1 MRQTVQSGSMAV
13 LLLSRKAGLAKQV
26 AKGCLLNHEFT
37 ICSSKAPRHYHLKT
51 CQHIQWRTISTT
63 RCVGNDKLAETSD
76 PKNEVVTAP
85 VLEVEEE
92 EDLYKERYIPLTR
105 QSLIRLL
112 VEEKAFLSESEK
124 KIYTDFAVGLDSAIV
139 NKYHGILHEIK
150 ALFDPINPDKD
161 AVKTRKY
168 TRREKLDNEFWLLQR
183 LEDLVEKANFH
194 ELSENTLIRSMNEHD
209 VSEGVRVKVDRN
221 NFDILRIW
229 ALGKEKP
236 EMSIPWY
243 RKLQFWKTPVKKTDG
258 PAFYKR
264 VVVALRLKKDQKLML
279 KVYKEVPVNGLE
291 MLLPD
296 GRIVIKSRDK
306 QIIAGSAFLAM
317 SSVLAKCVTILAHLN
332 IDWFLVV
339 FITAGMIGGRTY
351 TVYNN
356 RKNKYL
362 ARLNRQLYFKNV
374 ANNRGS
380 LALLVDRAEDESF
393 KEALMAYTFLLT
405 NRSVLAMKK
414 DVQFVPTEL
423 GNITD
428 LHLERKC
435 EEWIE
440 KKTGAKIEFDS
451 SEAIKHLQDFGI
463 LSKLNGKLNVLPLD
477 SAMRNL
483 PQQPSPKVERMEEDL
498 LEGYDRDYFLET
510 EEKYTEEE
518 NKDKK
523 YGWF

>member
-1 MRQTVQSGSMAV
+1 MAV
-13 LLLSRKAGLAKQV
+13 LLLSRKAGLVKQV
-26 AKGCLLNHEFT
+26 AKGAKCLLHHEFT
-37 ICSSKAPRHYHLKT
+37 ICSLKAPRHYNLKT
-51 CQHIQWRTISTT
+51 CQHIQWRTISAT
-63 RCVGNDKLAETSD
+63 RCLGNDKLAETD

-92 EDLYKERYIPLTR
+92 EDLYKERYIPITR

-124 KIYTDFAVGLDSAIV
+124 KIYTDFALGLDSAIV
-139 NKYHGILHEIK
+139 NKYHGILNEIK

-161 AVKTRKY
+161 T
-168 TRREKLDNEFWLLQR
+168 
-183 LEDLVEKANFH
+183 
-194 ELSENTLIRSMNEHD
+194 
-209 VSEGVRVKVDRN
+209 VKVDRN

-236 EMSIPWY
+236 EVSIPWY
-243 RKLQFWKTPVKKTDG
+243 RKLQFWKTPVRQTDG

-264 VVVALRLKKDQKLML
+264 VVIALRLKKDQKLML

-317 SSVLAKCVTILAHLN
+317 SSVLAKCVTILAHMN
-332 IDWFLVV
+332 VDWFLVV
-339 FITAGMIGGRTY
+339 FITAGLLGGRTY

-356 RKNKYL
+356 RRNKYL

-414 DVQFVPTEL
+414 DIQFVPTEL

-463 LSKLNGKLNVLPLD
+463 LSISNGKLNVLPLD

-483 PQQPSPKVERMEEDL
+483 PQQPTPKVERMEEDL